1 MRRSL
6 GVEISNSHD
15 LIESLRAHCARIH
28 PERAAD
34 RARNSLHPLQSA
46 NTHGLSGISNLLELR
61 ANTDRDFVAVNF
73 HLVKIAAA
81 RMNHHAANPTI
92 PDEQVRATTDYKNGK
107 IFLPAKADQLGKS
120 LFVARLNPK
129 LCRPANAQSGVFRER
144 LIEADVALLT
154 DDRF

>member
-1 MRRSL
+1 RCSSKNRGDGKVFFKRRYTPIVHFQLRRSFFVRRSL

-15 LIESLRAHCARIH
+15 LIESLRAHSARIH

-92 PDEQVRATTDYKNGK
+92 PDEQVRATTDY
-107 IFLPAKADQLGKS
+107 
-120 LFVARLNPK
+120 
-129 LCRPANAQSGVFRER
+129 
-144 LIEADVALLT
+144 
-154 DDRF
+154 